1 MEYKADNLYQL
12 TLFTQEHDLEEDYKW
27 LISNMEGAAKTG
39 RFGVVVKQNDV
50 SYDCLLWLK
59 AMGYLIYG
67 LQERENNNTIKVP
80 LTTNEALST
89 TIFPKILISWRKENT

>member
-12 TLFTQEHDLEEDYKW
+12 TLFSQEHQLEEEYKW
-27 LISNMEGAAKTG
+27 LISRMEDAAKAG
-39 RFGVVVKQNDV
+39 RFGVIVKQDNVD
-50 SYDCLLWLK
+50 YNCLLWLK

-67 LQERENNNTIKVP
+67 LQERENNTIKVL

>member
-1 MEYKADNLYQL
+1 MKYKADNLYRL
-12 TLFTQEHDLEEDYKW
+12 TLSAQELLLEEDYKW
-27 LISNMEGAAKTG
+27 LISRMEEVAKAG
-39 RFGVVVKQNDV
+39 KFSVIVQQDDIDYN
-50 SYDCLLWLK
+50 CLLWLK

-89 TIFPKILISWRKENT
+89 TIFPKILISWRKKDT